1 MFQNL
6 VLKIFEA
13 GFKHGSEELVLLLL
27 LKANLLSPL
36 WVAYRDI
43 FQNGFLMR
51 KFHVDNF
58 VSSIKKLVS
67 YIYYMETVSLYAL
80 LQLGL
85 TDK

>member
-13 GFKHGSEELVLLLL
+13 AFKHGSEELILLLL
-27 LKANLLSPL
+27 LKANILSPL

-43 FQNGFLMR
+43 FQNGFVMK

-58 VSSIKKLVS
+58 VSSLKKLVS
-67 YIYYMETVSLYAL
+67 YIYYMETVQFYTSLILAN
-80 LQLGL
+80 
-85 TDK
+85 